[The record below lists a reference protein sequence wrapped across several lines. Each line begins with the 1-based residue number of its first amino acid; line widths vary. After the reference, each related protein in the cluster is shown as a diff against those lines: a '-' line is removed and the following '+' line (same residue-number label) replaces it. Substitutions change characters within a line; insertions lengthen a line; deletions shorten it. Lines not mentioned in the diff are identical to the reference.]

1 MPPLPEPLAE
11 PLAMLRAAV
20 LPGDWQVTGAVVQ
33 TLSGSPA
40 LRLQLQLQRP
50 SQPDVLVLDAR
61 SDAAAPQGP
70 FVAPPWSLTYRTT
83 PIPFGQFAAAGTAL
97 LQHLARLG
105 PLDGWPTDA
114 LVPGDGPQ
122 TGKNPAP
129 QRQPQHSWF
138 VRESALAAPLY
149 RMDAAKRKTWL
160 ADQLATHGPPSAAIH
175 LQLYLEGRC
184 QQRCQ
189 FCTVPLERDRPQDGP
204 QPPQARLVA
213 DGVLAALLDLLA
225 SRPGSL
231 LTLLGDDWAAHPER
245 EAWLALLQRDH
256 GVRIGLLGPGT
267 ALADPALR
275 AAVANVA
282 QLDHVTLTL
291 QARPDTEAGRAC
303 HDAVVGQVGA
313 AALLDAAIGP
323 LQSLGVPLA
332 IASVV
337 VRQSVP
343 QLPGLLAY
351 CAERGLQVALSGFV
365 PDRCDLPAWQPA
377 QHMARADEVLQAL
390 HTAGPLATQV
400 LTRLAGLPLCAMP
413 TSLHSRA
420 ARQWPSTD
428 TEPWQPGDFGP
439 CDRCARKGACPRV
452 PASYAA
458 AFAAQ
463 GLVPFAL

>member
-1 MPPLPEPLAE
+1 
-11 PLAMLRAAV
+11 
-20 LPGDWQVTGAVVQ
+20 
-33 TLSGSPA
+33 
-40 LRLQLQLQRP
+40 
-50 SQPDVLVLDAR
+50 
-61 SDAAAPQGP
+61 
-70 FVAPPWSLTYRTT
+70 
-83 PIPFGQFAAAGTAL
+83 
-97 LQHLARLG
+97 
-105 PLDGWPTDA
+105 
-114 LVPGDGPQ
+114 
-122 TGKNPAP
+122 
-129 QRQPQHSWF
+129 
-138 VRESALAAPLY
+138 
-149 RMDAAKRKTWL
+149 
-160 ADQLATHGPPSAAIH
+160 
-175 LQLYLEGRC
+175 
-184 QQRCQ
+184 
-189 FCTVPLERDRPQDGP
+189 
-204 QPPQARLVA
+204 LVA

-275 AAVANVA
+275 AVVANVA